1 MVTSQ
6 GQQQPRQEEEEMV
19 RSRLTRRPIAARL
32 TNRPVM
38 TVIRDVREVRL
49 YVGCFFFYIV
59 DFFLLSDIIM

>member
-6 GQQQPRQEEEEMV
+6 DQQQPRQEEEEMV
-19 RSRLTRRPIAARL
+19 RFRLTRRPIAARL

-49 YVGCFFFYIV
+49 YVCFFYIV